1 MWVKNVQ
8 NVIITIYLARIILG
22 AFPMSIWLAITLFA
36 VSITILL
43 WSAKLFTQAAESI
56 GALLGLSSF
65 VIGVVI
71 VSVGTSLPELVASV
85 VAVRGGNSEVVSG
98 NLLGSSLS
106 NLLFV
111 MGLTA
116 LLSSKRI
123 DLGSQYVYID
133 LNFLIGAAIIT
144 VTIMYDGTVSFWE
157 ASLGLLAY
165 GLYLFY
171 LLKSNEASED
181 TESLVPATISNGYLK
196 PIAIMLITGMLIY
209 FSASKTIESVANIA
223 AYLEINKAIVS
234 MTLLA
239 LGTTLPECVVSI
251 TAARQGKAH
260 LAVGNVLGSCIFNA
274 LAIPGI
280 ASAFGSLAVPSE
292 LLSFSLPFYTGA
304 IVFFYMITQ
313 DKKVSHFEGALLLLI
328 YVMFIGK
335 VSNLI

>member
-1 MWVKNVQ
+1 
-8 NVIITIYLARIILG
+8 
-22 AFPMSIWLAITLFA
+22 MSIWSAIALFSI
-36 VSITILL
+36 SITILL
-43 WSAKLFTQAAESI
+43 WAARLFTQAAESV
-56 GALLGLSSF
+56 GARLGLSSF

-71 VSVGTSLPELVASV
+71 VSVGTSLPEMVASV
-85 VAVRGGNSEVVSG
+85 VAVRSGNSEVVSV

-133 LNFLIGAAIIT
+133 LNFLIGAAIVT
-144 VTIMYDGTVSFWE
+144 VTIMYDGTVTFWE
-157 ASLGLLAY
+157 ACIGLLAY

-181 TESLVPATISNGYLK
+181 TESLVPATTTNGYLK
-196 PIAIMLITGMLIY
+196 PIAIMLITGALIY
-209 FSASKTIESVANIA
+209 LSANKTIDSVANIA
-223 AYLEINKAIVS
+223 AHLGINKAIVS

-239 LGTTLPECVVSI
+239 IGTTLPECVVSVS
-251 TAARQGKAH
+251 AARQGKAH

-280 ASAFGSLAVPSE
+280 ASAFGNLTVPGE
-292 LLSFSLPFYTGA
+292 LISFSLPFYAGA
-304 IVFFYMITQ
+304 IIFFYMITQ
-313 DKKVSHFEGALLLLI
+313 DKRVSHFEGALLLLI